1 MTHFEV
7 PWSFYFQVHQDTK
20 MVKLHLSEY
29 FQNKEGLS
37 NRYYVLSYDDVTN
50 YLHKYDHRKLN
61 YFFERNM
68 KETFDMLIRIKNFNK
83 KKGYIKTHALC
94 YIKDDVMHCLSID
107 YLDVI
112 NAKKK
117 LDQLVLD
124 HEVHIDI
131 NYQIPMMYHT
141 DIKLEALKEHLFHLM
156 HREYTI

>member
-29 FQNKEGLS
+29 FQKKEGLS